1 MIRALILAT
10 VLAAALPFAPAPA
23 FAVNPDEMLA
33 DPALEARAR
42 VISKDLRCLVC
53 QNQSIDDSDA
63 GLAKDLRVLVRE
75 RLKEGDS
82 NEQVLDYV
90 VARYGDFVLLKP
102 PLKASTIVLWVGPA
116 GVALFGIVALVLFF
130 RRRRSLPQPAAAQP
144 LNADEQARLKKI
156 MDEEPS

>member
-1 MIRALILAT
+1 MIRALIIAAM
-10 VLAAALPFAPAPA
+10 LAAALPFSPVPPSPSIQMKCCRPGPGSPGAR
-23 FAVNPDEMLA
+23 DLEGS
-33 DPALEARAR
+33 ALP
-42 VISKDLRCLVC
+42 VC

-130 RRRRSLPQPAAAQP
+130 RRRRSLPQSAAAQP

>member
-1 MIRALILAT
+1 MIRALIFTAL
-10 VLAAALPFAPAPA
+10 LAAALPLAPAPA

-33 DPALEARAR
+33 DPTLEARAR

-82 NEQVLDYV
+82 NTEVIDYV

-102 PLKASTIVLWVGPA
+102 PFKASTLVLWVGPA
-116 GVALFGIVALVLFF
+116 GVTLFGIAALFLFF

-144 LNADEQARLKKI
+144 LSTDEQARLKKI